1 MVAVYISGRRVRE
14 LRRGLNQ
21 IAQEMD
27 NTTHDVQS
35 WGECLSCLFE
45 DLEMFAMAND
55 PRHPEQYERMLK
67 QLCDAIDYRLRY
79 GEWC

>member
-1 MVAVYISGRRVRE
+1 MVAVYVSGRRVRE
-14 LRRGLNQ
+14 LRRELNQ

-35 WGECLSCLFE
+35 WGECLSLLLE

-55 PRHPEQYERMLK
+55 PRHPEQYEMMLK
-67 QLCDAIDYRLRY
+67 QLCDAVGNRLKV
-79 GEWC
+79 GEW